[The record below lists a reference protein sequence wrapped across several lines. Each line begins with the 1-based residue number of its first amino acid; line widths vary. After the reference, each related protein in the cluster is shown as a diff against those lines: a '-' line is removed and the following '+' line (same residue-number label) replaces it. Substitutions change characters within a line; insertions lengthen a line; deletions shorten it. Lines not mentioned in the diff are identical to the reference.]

1 MSGKALAIESVE
13 AGRGTLKVS
22 LNDGTTLTIGTI
34 YLPPE
39 LPEAFFCPGA
49 IITDEAG
56 IALDCAAACLAAEQ
70 AALRLI
76 ARAEQCT
83 VGLSRKLEQRRHSAE
98 IVRIALARLTEMD
111 LVNDARFAELWLKP
125 KISRGSKG
133 PRTILAAL
141 QSRGIDAKTARAA
154 LDALLTE
161 DAEAALL
168 RRCLEKAHIKQWETE
183 GEKRQIRFF
192 LKAEGFSATAIES
205 YFESE

>member
-22 LNDGTTLTIGTI
+22 LNDGSALTIGTV

-56 IALDCAAACLAAEQ
+56 TAIDNAAACLAAEQ

-83 VGLSRKLEQRRHSAE
+83 VGLARKLEQRRHKAE

-111 LVNDARFAELWLKP
+111 LINDARFSELWLKP

-133 PRTILAAL
+133 PRTLLVSL

-154 LDALLTE
+154 LDTLLTD

-168 RRCLEKAHIKQWETE
+168 RRCLEKAHIKHWETE
-183 GEKRQIRFF
+183 GEKRRIRFF
-192 LKAEGFSATAIES
+192 LKAEGFSAAAIDDF
-205 YFESE
+205 FERE